1 MKLHPLS
8 VPYRTAQWLV
18 QIGPML
24 AFGAIAGGSAGDGR
38 LAILASAAVFLL
50 AAGAVAAWQTAYYRR
65 YEYEL
70 TEDTFDIFSGVLS
83 RREREIPYDR
93 IQNVSIDRSV
103 FQRFV
108 GLATVELET
117 AGGEGA
123 EAALRYVSEDEAKRL
138 QDELSERKRT
148 SNDRSTSSASE
159 NQDLVYEITRPELA
173 LLGVVSFD
181 IRLVPFVVVSLST
194 VSQQFESVFL
204 STGFL
209 VATAPLIGLGLYLV
223 SAAFS
228 GLYAMA
234 SFYGFRLWRSTD
246 EVRYERGLFQRS
258 SGTIPLKKIQT
269 LFISENVLKRI
280 AGYATLQVETA
291 GFWPGEG
298 GGSRAAVPIAK
309 RDRIEQLARDI
320 EPYESIEFER
330 PPKRARQRYAVRY
343 LLVIGVLVAAGWA
356 GTVLTEYSYPWYA
369 VALLV
374 LFVPV
379 AAHLK
384 WTQRGYALLDS
395 HVVTRNGFWSRRTD
409 IVPYHRIQTVIASQT
424 IFQRNRNLATLTID
438 TAGTSGLTGND
449 GRAVDIDAD
458 VAGELR
464 EAVAGELLDSLE
476 QRRQQT
482 SRRRREQLLGGGP
495 TGSGPSTGSPTGS
508 DR

>member
-1 MKLHPLS
+1 MRLHPLS
-8 VPYRTAQWLV
+8 VPYRTAQMVVQLV
-18 QIGPML
+18 PIV
-24 AFGAIAGGSAGDGR
+24 AFAIVTLVNNSTGD
-38 LAILASAAVFLL
+38 LQFAILLGAGSVMLVT
-50 AAGAVAAWQTAYYRR
+50 GAVGAWETAYYRR

-70 TEDTFDIFSGVLS
+70 TEDTFDILSGVLS
-83 RREREIPYDR
+83 RREREVPYSR
-93 IQNVSIDRSV
+93 IQNVSINRSPL
-103 FQRFV
+103 QRLL

-123 EAALRYVSEDEAKRL
+123 EAALKYVSEEEANRL
-138 QDELSERKRT
+138 QDELSERKRDST
-148 SNDRSTSSASE
+148 DRSTTTSE
-159 NQDLVYEITRPELA
+159 EQDLVYEITRSELG

-181 IRLVPFVVVSLST
+181 VRLLPFVVVSLST
-194 VSQQFESVFL
+194 VSQQLETFFL

-209 VATAPLIGLGLYLV
+209 VATAPLAGIGLYV
-223 SAAFS
+223 ISATFS
-228 GLYAMA
+228 GLYAIA
-234 SFYGFRLWRSTD
+234 SFYGFRLWRSSD
-246 EVRYERGLFQRS
+246 ELRYERGLLQRS
-258 SGTIPLKKIQT
+258 SGTIPLEKIQT
-269 LFISENVLKRI
+269 IFISENVLKRL

-291 GFWPGEG
+291 GFWPGES

-309 RDRIEQLARDI
+309 RDRIERLARDI

-343 LLVIGVLVAAGWA
+343 LIGLAVLVLAAWA
-356 GTVLTEYSYPWYA
+356 GTVFTQYSYPWYT

-374 LFVPV
+374 VFVPI
-379 AAHLK
+379 AAHLQWK
-384 WTQRGYALLDS
+384 QRGYALLDE

-458 VAGELR
+458 VANALR
-464 EAVAGELLDSLE
+464 EDVADELLDSLRE
-476 QRRQQT
+476 RRQEV
-482 SRRRREQLLGGGP
+482 SKRRREQLLGGGP
-495 TGSGPSTGSPTGS
+495 TGSGGAPSS